1 MRMNSIE
8 VTRGTNEGITAAK
21 ERTISSEKKTQGLTV
36 SQIMLVAVLLAAGAV
51 LKFFVGSIFSVG
63 MKPNFII
70 AMYCLAILLVKPKL
84 KEAII
89 IGLLAGAVCQFFPGT
104 PYLNFPSELIGAV
117 VMALFVKAGR
127 KAGGFLM
134 PAISTF
140 VSTVA
145 SGGTYAALLYLLFF
159 SKGADAPAPLA
170 VFLGIIF
177 GTATI
182 NAVIVQLLYIPVATA
197 MHMRADTKKEN

>member
-1 MRMNSIE
+1 MNRE
-8 VTRGTNEGITAAK
+8 EATERKDEITEAA
-21 ERTISSEKKTQGLTV
+21 ERTVSAEKKTSGLSV

-51 LKFFVGSIFSVG
+51 LKFFIGSIFSVG

-70 AMYCLAILLVKPKL
+70 AMYCLAILLVKPKF
-84 KEAII
+84 KEAVI

-104 PYLNFPSELIGAV
+104 PYLNFPSELAGAV

-127 KAGGFLM
+127 RAGGFLM

-140 VSTVA
+140 ISTVA

-197 MHMRADTKKEN
+197 MHLRGDTQKEH